1 MPQGICLLL
10 LKQLSPITSDLRSH
24 SDHEVVKRASAEAK
38 EGQSSTHK
46 YVLETWEEK
55 EMK

>member
-1 MPQGICLLL
+1 MPQGICLFL

-24 SDHEVVKRASAEAK
+24 SDHEVVKRASVEAQ
-38 EGQSSTHK
+38 GQSSTHK

>member
-10 LKQLSPITSDLRSH
+10 LKQLSPLTSDLRSH
-24 SDHEVVKRASAEAK
+24 SDHEAVKRASEEAK
-38 EGQSSTHK
+38 GQSSTHK

-55 EMK
+55 DMK